1 MTVRSAFRASILHCI
16 ADPGETGDSAA
27 VEYFDDGLLIVRD
40 GHVEAVGP
48 AARLLPGLSAEIDV
62 TDCGDK
68 LIVPGFIDCHVHYPQ
83 IDMIAS
89 CGEQL
94 LDWLERYA
102 YPAER
107 RFASAEHAA
116 EVADYFT
123 GALLRNGTTTAL
135 VFATVHPQSADA
147 IFAAAARRGM
157 RLIAGKVLMDRNC
170 PEDLRDAPG
179 GGIDESRQLIEKWHG
194 KDRLAY
200 AITPRFAVTS
210 SAAQLK
216 AAGELAAAYPEA
228 FVHTHLAENAAE
240 IEKVHELF
248 PQSRSYFDVYDA
260 VGLVRERS
268 VFAHCLHLDDEDR
281 RIMGRRGSA
290 MAFCPGS
297 NLFLGSGLFDLRAAS
312 EHGIRVGIG
321 SDVGGGPSLNLLRT
335 LSDAYKVLQ
344 LNGQSLPGY
353 RALYLATLG
362 AAKALY
368 LDDRIG
374 NFTTGKE
381 ADFVVLDSSSS
392 PLANRRLSRATK
404 VAEKFFALMMLGD
417 DRVVSATYLMGR
429 PAGQGG

>member
-1 MTVRSAFRASILHCI
+1 
-16 ADPGETGDSAA
+16 
-27 VEYFDDGLLIVRD
+27 
-40 GHVEAVGP
+40 
-48 AARLLPGLSAEIDV
+48 
-62 TDCGDK
+62 
-68 LIVPGFIDCHVHYPQ
+68 
-83 IDMIAS
+83 
-89 CGEQL
+89 
-94 LDWLERYA
+94 
-102 YPAER
+102 
-107 RFASAEHAA
+107 
-116 EVADYFT
+116 
-123 GALLRNGTTTAL
+123 
-135 VFATVHPQSADA
+135 
-147 IFAAAARRGM
+147 
-157 RLIAGKVLMDRNC
+157 
-170 PEDLRDAPG
+170 
-179 GGIDESRQLIEKWHG
+179 
-194 KDRLAY
+194 
-200 AITPRFAVTS
+200 
-210 SAAQLK
+210 
-216 AAGELAAAYPEA
+216 
-228 FVHTHLAENAAE
+228 
-240 IEKVHELF
+240 
-248 PQSRSYFDVYDA
+248 
-260 VGLVRERS
+260 
-268 VFAHCLHLDDEDR
+268 
-281 RIMGRRGSA
+281 